1 MSKIAMGF
9 RQVHLDF
16 HTSGLIGDVA
26 SRFDPDKFAATVQA
40 AHVDSVTCFAKCHH
54 GQLYYNTRHPARHPG
69 LPKGLDLLGEQ
80 VKALHRRGIR
90 APIYISVQC
99 DEYAANTHP
108 EWIVRQPDGT
118 NFAPK
123 PLAAG
128 WQIVDMSSPYAD
140 YLAEQTAEIVEK
152 FAPADG
158 IFFDMCWNQPSVSN
172 WAKAAMDALGLDP
185 EKEADRHEYARRL
198 ALIYMKRLAALC
210 RKASKTGSVYF
221 NSRPLTLLNQ
231 DLDYMTHVEIEALP
245 SGGWGYMY
253 FPNNVRYVRTY
264 GVPYLGMTARFH
276 KSWADFG
283 GLKPE
288 AALKYEVCQMLA
300 HGARCSIGDQMHPRG
315 TLDPVAWKLM
325 GRVYGYAEACQP
337 WCEDATSAAEI
348 GLLRN
353 SGDGYHITAGGVE
366 EGANRLLMQLKQQYD
381 VLDPTRDFARYRLLI
396 LPDGLTVDAA
406 LARRLDTFVAAGGA
420 VLASGYAGLDA
431 EGRATWKALPVG
443 GQAAPSPFTTTYL
456 RPGKSLCD
464 LLPPT
469 DHVMYERGLRVAPA
483 RGAEVLARV
492 VEPYFERS
500 WRHFS
505 SHNQTPPARLT
516 NYPAALVKGR
526 VAYIP
531 YPIFSMY
538 GRHASL
544 AYRAL
549 VQGCVGRLLG
559 RPMVEIAAPSFA
571 EVSVM
576 HHGRATVLHVLSW
589 AVERRAAN
597 MDLVEDT
604 VPLFNVRLSLALPK
618 APHKVYLAP
627 TLAPLAFTWTHGR
640 AETIIPRI
648 DGHAMVVFE

>member
-1 MSKIAMGF
+1 MPKIAMGF

-26 SRFDPDKFAATVQA
+26 ARFDPDRFAATVQA
-40 AHVDSVTCFAKCHH
+40 AHVDSVTVFAKCHH
-54 GQLYYNTRHPARHPG
+54 GQLYYDTRHPARHPG
-69 LPKGLDLLGEQ
+69 LPQGLDLLGEQ
-80 VKALHRRGIR
+80 IKALHRRGLR

-108 EWIVRQPDGT
+108 EWIVRRPDGG
-118 NFAPK
+118 NQAPK
-123 PLAAG
+123 PLEPG
-128 WQIVDMSSPYAD
+128 WQILDMSSPYAD
-140 YLAEQTAEIVEK
+140 YLADQTAEIIEK

-158 IFFDMCWNQPSVSN
+158 VFFDMCWNQPSVSN
-172 WAKAAMDALGLDP
+172 WAKAAMDAAGLDP
-185 EKEADRHEYARRL
+185 EQEADRQEYARRL
-198 ALIYMKRLAALC
+198 ALRYMPRLSALC
-210 RKASKTGSVYF
+210 RKFSKKGSVYF
-221 NSRPLTLLNQ
+221 NSRPLTLLHQ
-231 DLDYMTHVEIEALP
+231 DLPFMTHVEIEALA

-253 FPNNVRYVRTY
+253 FPNNVRYVRTF

-315 TLDPVAWKLM
+315 TLDPVAWQLI

-337 WCEDATSAAEI
+337 WCEDAVSAAEI
-348 GLLRN
+348 GLLRCAD
-353 SGDGYHITAGGVE
+353 GGYHVASGGAE
-366 EGANRLLMQLKQQYD
+366 EGANRLLMQLKHQYD
-381 VLDPTRDFARYRLLI
+381 VLDPNRDFAKYRLLI
-396 LPDGLTVDAA
+396 LPDALTVDAA
-406 LARRLDTFVAAGGA
+406 LARRLDAFVAHGGA

-431 EGRATWKALPVG
+431 EGRITWKALPVRG
-443 GQAAPSPFTTTYL
+443 RAEPSPYATTYL
-456 RPGKSLCD
+456 RPGKSLRG

-469 DHVMYERGLRVAPA
+469 DHVMYERGLRVTPA

-492 VEPYFERS
+492 VEPYFDRS

-531 YPIFSMY
+531 YPIFGLY
-538 GRHASL
+538 GRHASP
-544 AYRAL
+544 ANRAL
-549 VQGCVGRLLG
+549 VQACLDRLLG
-559 RPMVEIAAPSFA
+559 RPMVEIDAPSFA

-576 HHGRATVLHVLSW
+576 RRGRATVLHVLSW
-589 AVERRAAN
+589 AVERRAPN
-597 MDLVEDT
+597 LDIVEDT
-604 VPLFNVRLSLALPK
+604 VPLFNVPLSLALPK
-618 APHKVYLAP
+618 EPRRAYLAP
-627 TLAPLAFTWTHGR
+627 TQEPLVFTWTNGR
-640 AETIIPRI
+640 AETVIPRI